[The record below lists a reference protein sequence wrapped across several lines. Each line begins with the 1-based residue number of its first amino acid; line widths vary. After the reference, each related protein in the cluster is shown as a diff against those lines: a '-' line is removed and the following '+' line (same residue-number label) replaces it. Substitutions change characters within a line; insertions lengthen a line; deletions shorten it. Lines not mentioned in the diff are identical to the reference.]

1 MFVGFLTSGQLGT
14 LRDSLAWAEK
24 HAFRSISIA
33 VSPGSKFLNVPEV
46 LSDPTQAR
54 ALIRDSKTM
63 ISAIG
68 FYGNPIHQD
77 PATRK
82 ANKDYF
88 MQVIEVCHELEVP
101 VATGW
106 IGMYPGSVDDNV
118 REFSKE
124 WPEIIK
130 KAEGLGVKI
139 AIENCM
145 GNIAYRPD
153 IWEKL
158 FEAIPSNSLGL
169 EFDPSHLIFQLMDA
183 VEVADRF
190 GDRIFHTHMKDGQ
203 VLWRRISQYGI
214 NSGATHLHRL
224 PGFGDLNWAQFI
236 SVLKKHHYDYALSI
250 EHEDPYF
257 GYNDGLVLARK
268 FLDRFVPDT

>member
-1 MFVGFLTSGQLGT
+1 M
-14 LRDSLAWAEK
+14 
-24 HAFRSISIA
+24 
-33 VSPGSKFLNVPEV
+33 VS
-46 LSDPTQAR
+46 A
-54 ALIRDSKTM
+54 M
-63 ISAIG
+63 G

-106 IGMYPGSVDDNV
+106 IGMYPGSIEDNV

-124 WPEIIK
+124 WPDIVK
-130 KAEGLGVKI
+130 KAEELGVKI

-158 FEAIPSNSLGL
+158 FKAIPSDNLGL
-169 EFDPSHLIFQLMDA
+169 ELDPSHLIFQLMDA

-190 GDRIFHTHMKDGQ
+190 GDKIFHTHMKDGQ
-203 VLWRRISQYGI
+203 MLWRRVSQYGI
-214 NSGATHLHRL
+214 GSGETHLHRL
-224 PGFGDLNWAQFI
+224 PGFGDLNWAHFI

-268 FLDRFVPDT
+268 FLDRFIADT